1 MSKKIVLLLITLIS
15 FAVAVNAASK
25 PFTLVIDAGHGG
37 HDTGAVGAISKEKN
51 LTLKFALAF
60 GRMVEKNCPGVK
72 VVYTRKTDRFVELYR
87 RAEIANQNKADLFI
101 SVHINAL
108 PRGRVARGFQTY
120 TLGTSKRTGKKTG
133 VMQNLEVAKRENS
146 VIFLEKDYKQTYHG
160 YDPNSPESDIMFEY
174 IQDKNMENSVEL
186 AKYMQRYVCQATGR
200 QDMGAQQDNLAVLR
214 LSSMPGCL
222 VELGFI
228 STRDEEQYMNS
239 SRAEEQYARG
249 LFNAFLAYWKK
260 HDKSVTIPFRPEPKG
275 QTVDI
280 PKIVPQQEAKPARA
294 ENRKR
299 QSKTEVAQ
307 QPVAAEQANQDVASV
322 SASELRVP
330 EAIRRPDLDEQSELL
345 QEPQPVEQPQP
356 AQQPEPEPVPEPVQ
370 PEPVQQ
376 QAPVQQPEPIQQP
389 QPAEQPVQQ
398 FVQQPEPVQQP
409 APAPVVI
416 LPVFKVQILASSSK
430 VKPGDARLKGHKADY
445 YREGGMYKYTVGASD
460 NYYEIY
466 RLRKSLASAF
476 PEAFIIAFKDG
487 SRMDVNE
494 AIREFKSRRA
504 NKK

>member
-330 EAIRRPDLDEQSELL
+330 EAIRRPDLDEQPEPL
-345 QEPQPVEQPQP
+345 QQPQPVEQPV
-356 AQQPEPEPVPEPVQ
+356 QQPEPIQPEPAQQ

-376 QAPVQQPEPIQQP
+376 QAPVQQSEPIQQP

-398 FVQQPEPVQQP
+398 FVQQPEPVQQQ

>member
-330 EAIRRPDLDEQSELL
+330 EAIRRPDLDEQPELL

-356 AQQPEPEPVPEPVQ
+356 AQQPQPEPL

-398 FVQQPEPVQQP
+398 FVQQPEPVQQQ

-430 VKPGDARLKGHKADY
+430 VKPGDARLKGQKADY

-504 NKK
+504 NK